1 MGSYKGLKYHMRGCT
16 YRLSGVKQI
25 CQSIRCHNP
34 CFGVEI
40 HEIDK
45 LGKQYPG
52 MGDSIGDEESK
63 IFLKSTNNR
72 TPGRFMSLIP
82 SIILLRARIVEHF

>member
-1 MGSYKGLKYHMRGCT
+1 MGSYKYHMRGCT

-45 LGKQYPG
+45 VNNAL
-52 MGDSIGDEESK
+52 GDSIGDEESK
-63 IFLKSTNNR
+63 IFLKSTNN
-72 TPGRFMSLIP
+72 GRFMSLIP